1 MAIYFLGACIG
12 SITCAVYKYTWPAR
26 RCNVS
31 DMAKLIDEPYFS
43 SRFFCFSFQYICGMI
58 LAISCGFFFGV
69 DCLTCFCI
77 ARFLAG
83 FVYGFMYIVLM
94 THIGDNV
101 MKLVRGF
108 IAIDFSM
115 WATLGM
121 LLAVGFNIKTMTQ
134 FRWIFN
140 VILMIISIVSI
151 TLTNF
156 FTHEPITHLLRMD
169 LEIEARTTLEK
180 SQSGLFDEAF
190 IQHEIDEKKL
200 MLMEDYEDE
209 SQQSGFHRIFNGRN
223 AWTIILMAFLRL
235 LNLFTS
241 NLYIYLLSATSMH
254 SDMPF
259 IMLIIIFAVR
269 IIVLFIPKCSIDVLG
284 RKNLLLVSGLGSGI
298 LLIPFAVNTMKYVTI
313 RDDLLGLIIFS
324 IHIFS
329 ALGIDPV
336 QHIYASEAFAL
347 SKRNASL
354 AIVTCMEYFL
364 HATITILLLLEQ
376 KFPLE
381 ILLLISPFAVIL
393 LTTILF
399 IALPETKALALR
411 RCRDRFNK
419 KEVRKPIQ
427 PPRPSLGIQ
436 TLGNVYM

>member
-1 MAIYFLGACIG
+1 
-12 SITCAVYKYTWPAR
+12 
-26 RCNVS
+26 
-31 DMAKLIDEPYFS
+31 
-43 SRFFCFSFQYICGMI
+43 
-58 LAISCGFFFGV
+58 
-69 DCLTCFCI
+69 
-77 ARFLAG
+77 
-83 FVYGFMYIVLM
+83 MYIVLM
-94 THIGDNV
+94 THIADNV

-108 IAIDFSM
+108 IAIDFSI

-121 LLAVGFNIKTMTQ
+121 LLAVGFNTTTMTQ

-140 VILMIISIVSI
+140 VILIVISIVST
-151 TLTNF
+151 TLTGF

-169 LEIEARTTLEK
+169 LEIEARTLLEK
-180 SQSGLFDEAF
+180 SQSELFGEAF
-190 IQHEIDEKKL
+190 ILHEIDEANL
-200 MLMEDYEDE
+200 MLLEDYEDE
-209 SQQSGFHRIFNGRN
+209 SQHSGFHYIFRGRN
-223 AWTIILMAFLRL
+223 AWTMVLMVMLRL

-254 SDMPF
+254 SNMPF
-259 IMLIIIFAVR
+259 IMLMIIFTVR
-269 IIVLFIPKCSIDVLG
+269 IIVLFIPKCSIDILG

-298 LLIPFAVNTMKYVTI
+298 LLIPFAVNTLKYVTI

-324 IHIFS
+324 MHIFT

-354 AIVTCMEYFL
+354 AVVTCVEYFL

-393 LTTILF
+393 LTIISF
-399 IALPETKALALR
+399 ISLPETKALALR

-427 PPRPSLGIQ
+427 PPRPSSLGIQ